1 MTWRRNRYVRTE
13 AVSAQKLEADSLCHR
28 YGARVALDG
37 VSLTLSSGVTALVG
51 INGAGK
57 STLLR
62 ALAGSQRPTSGAVR
76 VGGKDPYRTGQ
87 RRGALAGVGLMP
99 QDARLPPNL
108 TVHEV
113 VTSIGWLK
121 GAPWGSAARRAQEVI
136 EAVGLDDRLNTHVR
150 RLSGGMVRRVALAQA
165 LVTNPDILLLDE
177 PSTGLDPEQR
187 RIMIDLVGRIEST
200 VLFSSHVME
209 DIEDV
214 ADRVIVLEE
223 GHVIFDGTL
232 EMLRRRGAAIA
243 KPGAH
248 ASLAESGFLDLLSE
262 TRRRS

>member
-1 MTWRRNRYVRTE
+1 
-13 AVSAQKLEADSLCHR
+13 
-28 YGARVALDG
+28 
-37 VSLTLSSGVTALVG
+37 
-51 INGAGK
+51 
-57 STLLR
+57 
-62 ALAGSQRPTSGAVR
+62 
-76 VGGKDPYRTGQ
+76 
-87 RRGALAGVGLMP
+87 
-99 QDARLPPNL
+99 
-108 TVHEV
+108 
-113 VTSIGWLK
+113 
-121 GAPWGSAARRAQEVI
+121 
-136 EAVGLDDRLNTHVR
+136 
-150 RLSGGMVRRVALAQA
+150 MVRRVALAQA